1 MANPFNGPPFFPNS
15 MGCQFPGTLN
25 AGQSN
30 GNSNAFQGQKIMN
43 AIMLQGKLMQ
53 QIAEQNENLHNKLAD
68 IRREIEN
75 LQVPGLPS
83 DPQSGIVPS
92 KQNLLD
98 LLTGEDTKFDFSL
111 ELSGSVPN
119 PVCKGKYFSIKV
131 FLEPVGEERI
141 PIEERIQLGVSLYT
155 AENPPKL
162 INHNMSGGGMI
173 KGHSTSWLTYD
184 ENERKHATS
193 FKIQLNEVTSHFR
206 NGWVFLVV
214 QPQTPCEYL
223 EQSGYKLKPLIVKH
237 LVIKAK
243 ETTCK
248 RWREKGKVS
257 NILPEATEDASQGSH
272 ESSEESEEN

>member
-1 MANPFNGPPFFPNS
+1 MI
-15 MGCQFPGTLN
+15 
-25 AGQSN
+25 QS
-30 GNSNAFQGQKIMN
+30 QKIMN
-43 AIMLQGKLMQ
+43 AIMIQGKLMQ
-53 QIAEQNENLHNKLAD
+53 QIAEQNDKLHTRLAD

-75 LQVPGLPS
+75 LQVPGLPT
-83 DPQSGIVPS
+83 DPQSGTVPS

-98 LLTGEDTKFDFSL
+98 LLAGEDTKFNFSL

-119 PVCKGKYFSIKV
+119 PVCKGKYFTIKV
-131 FLEPVGEERI
+131 LLEASGDYSI
-141 PIEERIQLGVSLYT
+141 PIEERIQLGVALYT

-173 KGHSTSWLTYD
+173 KGHSMSWLTFD
-184 ENERKHATS
+184 ESERKHAAS

-206 NGWVFLVV
+206 NGWVFMVV
-214 QPQTPCEYL
+214 QPPSPSEYL

-248 RWREKGKVS
+248 R
-257 NILPEATEDASQGSH
+257 
-272 ESSEESEEN
+272 

>member
-15 MGCQFPGTLN
+15 MGCQFPGVPN
-25 AGQSN
+25 PSQPN
-30 GNSNAFQGQKIMN
+30 GSPNIFQGQKIMN
-43 AIMLQGKLMQ
+43 AIMIQGKLMQ
-53 QIAEQNENLHNKLAD
+53 QIAEQNEKLHNKLAD

-75 LQVPGLPS
+75 LQVPGLPA
-83 DPQSGIVPS
+83 DPQSGTVPS

-98 LLTGEDTKFDFSL
+98 LLAGEDAKFDFSL

-131 FLEPVGEERI
+131 LLEPFGESKI
-141 PIEERIQLGVSLYT
+141 PLEERIQLGVALYT

-184 ENERKHATS
+184 ESERKHTAS

-206 NGWVFLVV
+206 NGWVFLVI
-214 QPQTPCEYL
+214 QPQTPCEFL
-223 EQSGYKLKPLIVKH
+223 EQTGLKLKPLIVKH

-257 NILPEATEDASQGSH
+257 NILPEKTEDMSQGSN
-272 ESSEESEEN
+272 ESEQESEGN